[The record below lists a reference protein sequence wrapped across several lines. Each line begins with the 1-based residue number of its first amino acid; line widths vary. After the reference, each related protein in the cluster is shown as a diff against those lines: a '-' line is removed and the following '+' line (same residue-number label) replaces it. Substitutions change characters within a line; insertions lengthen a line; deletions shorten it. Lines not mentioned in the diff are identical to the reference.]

1 MTETVF
7 NTIPQNTN
15 RHWMFFGEQPNIARY
30 DVSVHPIFDKLTQK
44 QKGYFWQPEE
54 IDITKDKNDYKQLS
68 ESQKHIF
75 RKTLSYQIVLD
86 TIQSRSPSLALLPFC
101 TLPELEACITAWTF
115 FESIHNY
122 AYSYIIRN
130 IYSNPSD
137 LLDSIVLDDN
147 IVKRATATIK
157 YYDDFIEY
165 ANLYRSNGLVHS
177 VLNEAETL
185 TILKKKLILCVASVN
200 ALEGLS
206 FYASFACSFAF
217 AEQGLMEGNAKEISI
232 IAKDEALHLAITQNI
247 MKKWSNGD
255 DDPEMATLYA
265 ELLPEIEKIYLNIIE
280 QEKEWCQ
287 YLFKDGSMLGLNA
300 KILSE
305 YVEYMA
311 GKRMKNIGIKTNF
324 ITKNPLS
331 WTEKYLTS
339 GDLQVS
345 PQEVEQSSYI
355 IGGVKND
362 IADAD
367 FKEFKF

>member
-1 MTETVF
+1 MSETVF
-7 NTIPQNTN
+7 NTVPQNTN
-15 RHWMFFGEQPNIARY
+15 KHYMFFGEQPNIARY
-30 DVSVHPIFDKLTQK
+30 DVSVHPIFDKLTVRQK
-44 QKGYFWQPEE
+44 SYYWQPEE
-54 IDITKDKNDYKQLS
+54 FDITKDKNDYKQLS

-75 RKTLSYQIVLD
+75 TKTLSYQIVLD

-122 AYSYIIRN
+122 TYSYIIRN
-130 IYSNPSD
+130 IYTTPAD
-137 LLDSIVLDDN
+137 LLDGIVLDEK
-147 IVKRATATIK
+147 IIERAKGTIK
-157 YYDDFIEY
+157 YYDEFIDY
-165 ANLYRSNGLVHS
+165 ANKYRGGAFDDQDM
-177 VLNEAETL
+177 AEVMTN
-185 TILKKKLILCVASVN
+185 LKRKLILCVASIN

-217 AEQGLMEGNAKEISI
+217 AEQGMMEGNAKEISV

-247 MKKWSNGD
+247 LKKWSSGD
-255 DDPEMATLYA
+255 DDPEMKTLY
-265 ELLPEIEKIYLNIIE
+265 EECIPTIEQIYLNIIE
-280 QEKEWCQ
+280 QEKDWCA
-287 YLFKDGSMLGLNA
+287 YLFKDGSMLGLNQ

-311 GKRMKNIGIKTNF
+311 GKRMKNIGLKTNYT
-324 ITKNPLS
+324 TKNPLS

-339 GDLQVS
+339 GDIQVS
-345 PQEVEQSSYI
+345 PQEVEVSSYV

-367 FKEFKF
+367 FTEFKF